1 MLYTL
6 LELIKDG
13 KALAFDI
20 EYQINILSENYSL
33 TKLKAIHEAIETYQR
48 RASYELIDLGLTL
61 GFEAKDVSGMIE
73 TAQVESLHHSITTFI
88 PELIEYSKENLPRKI
103 RFKRDL
109 YLSVERLEKFRISI
123 VYEILEM
130 ETIDER
136 MEEHVPASTT
146 KPIKKFNSRIF
157 KSESAF
163 ELFDS
168 ILSEVNAHYLRE
180 ASFLFRKMQQEKF
193 IFSEV
198 TVQEMYL
205 WINES
210 YSIPDLDR
218 LLTLDEC
225 SKITRER
232 IYRERKLSLNLKK
245 QV

>member
-1 MLYTL
+1 
-6 LELIKDG
+6 
-13 KALAFDI
+13 
-20 EYQINILSENYSL
+20 
-33 TKLKAIHEAIETYQR
+33 
-48 RASYELIDLGLTL
+48 
-61 GFEAKDVSGMIE
+61 
-73 TAQVESLHHSITTFI
+73 
-88 PELIEYSKENLPRKI
+88 
-103 RFKRDL
+103 
-109 YLSVERLEKFRISI
+109 
-123 VYEILEM
+123 M

-136 MEEHVPASTT
+136 MEEHVLASTT